1 MNENVVT
8 KSDKEDQKLSFTIIF
23 FFIIQSANSSI
34 KTILTNLGADI
45 NLEISILS
53 GVLILVMLFISMRY
67 VLKRHPSIVAKSY
80 MLFLIVYLISIA
92 MNLWSNM
99 PINVLLKE
107 SMLWTMVW
115 WLPMGL
121 IIYSVRNKEILYRT
135 LLKWSYLLS
144 AITLSS
150 LYAYF
155 NSIFIL
161 QTTSGNYNM
170 SFSYLLLLPL
180 LMHLNEVFEKKS
192 PKNVAWLAIEV
203 VAILVYGTRAAIMCI
218 AIFMFLKIVWGG
230 QNAKKEM
237 TVVVLSG
244 LLVVAFIFGAA
255 AFYEDLESAG
265 YTSRTLEMFTSGTMS
280 VSQGRDELRQFSLEL
295 IWERPVFG
303 YGLGGEYA
311 VLFEKAYGLSANSSN
326 FSSLTPH
333 NGILQLMMN
342 FGILIGTL
350 LSVVLIRS
358 IFYIKKVKDRYTK
371 TVLIILC
378 SIYIIPSLTVGDGI
392 FVKPGIAL
400 FVFLILNWYQNRKK
414 IKKTSL

>member
-1 MNENVVT
+1 VY
-8 KSDKEDQKLSFTIIF
+8 
-23 FFIIQSANSSI
+23 
-34 KTILTNLGADI
+34 G
-45 NLEISILS
+45 
-53 GVLILVMLFISMRY
+53 
-67 VLKRHPSIVAKSY
+67 KRD
-80 MLFLIVYLISIA
+80 
-92 MNLWSNM
+92 
-99 PINVLLKE
+99 
-107 SMLWTMVW
+107 
-115 WLPMGL
+115 
-121 IIYSVRNKEILYRT
+121 
-135 LLKWSYLLS
+135 
-144 AITLSS
+144 
-150 LYAYF
+150 
-155 NSIFIL
+155 
-161 QTTSGNYNM
+161 
-170 SFSYLLLLPL
+170 
-180 LMHLNEVFEKKS
+180 
-192 PKNVAWLAIEV
+192 
-203 VAILVYGTRAAIMCI
+203 AILCI
-218 AIFMFLKIVWGG
+218 AIFIFLKIVWGG
-230 QNAKKEM
+230 QTAKKEM